1 MSSSF
6 SSCSSGACVRRRF
19 WLWHPDAPEWYPQ
32 DREGPST
39 AAAAGAVATA
49 MDGAGRRAHGAD
61 DGWLILCARILVF
74 LWYRECP
81 ECGVCGGHDGDCT
94 RDSACPGR
102 GLCGDSPPF
111 RGTSL
116 TGLRQLSNAKLDYT
130 PLGRDGA
137 AQEDKKEPTPPSAAK
152 VARRR
157 RRRRRLAEARAAGRA
172 GPPAAGGGSG
182 EHGRGGRL
190 VG

>member
-1 MSSSF
+1 MVDSLR
-6 SSCSSGACVRRRF
+6 GD
-19 WLWHPDAPEWYPQ
+19 P
-32 DREGPST
+32 
-39 AAAAGAVATA
+39 
-49 MDGAGRRAHGAD
+49 
-61 DGWLILCARILVF
+61 ILVF

-182 EHGRGGRL
+182 DMDEEDDSWADGGRPAPPPAADPPPGRAGRARWPL
-190 VG
+190 REKPHALLH